1 MKAMISACPWFLAC
15 VLSLFTV
22 ACGPSWVVVAKAVPN
37 PFVNQRNFAV
47 EPVHFEGVQIGE
59 KSEAEYQA
67 SKDAEQQAS
76 WDEDKR
82 AFAGEFGR
90 ELSDELPEV
99 QFVSAPAP
107 SPFVVRPMVT
117 FVEPGFYAYVAARAA
132 EVRMTVEI
140 WGVGNQRLDV
150 LQFRAVVPAT
160 MTNPSSGGRL
170 RSAGEQLGAQVA
182 EYLRTRVFPDQ

>member
-1 MKAMISACPWFLAC
+1 MNAIISARPWVLAC
-15 VLSLFTV
+15 LLSLFTV
-22 ACGPSWVVVAKAVPN
+22 ACGPSWHVVAKAVPN
-37 PFVNQRNFAV
+37 PFVNQRSFAV

-67 SKDAEQQAS
+67 SKDGDQQAS

-90 ELSDELPEV
+90 ELAEELPEV

-107 SPFVVRPMVT
+107 SPFVVRPVVT
-117 FVEPGFYAYVAARAA
+117 FIEPGFYAYVAARPS
-132 EVRMTVEI
+132 EVRMTLEI
-140 WGVGNQRLDV
+140 WGPGPQRLDV

-170 RSAGEQLGAQVA
+170 RSAGEMLGAQVA
-182 EYLRTRVFPDQ
+182 EYLRTRVFPD